1 MITVKERTDYKEL
14 LIDKFS
20 IYNMKS
26 QNKKTFD
33 SPSLPSKNTTQSQ
46 YQKSIYSMNDILD
59 FVNSNLDKYK
69 VTFHI
74 ELTIIFGVFVFNI
87 ISYY

>member
-1 MITVKERTDYKEL
+1 MITVKERTDSKTRK
-14 LIDKFS
+14 IDEFS
-20 IYNMKS
+20 IYNLTSK
-26 QNKKTFD
+26 NKREFD
-33 SPSLPSKNTTQSQ
+33 SSSQ
-46 YQKSIYSMNDILD
+46 GANAATSRNQTLNISMNDILD

-74 ELTIIFGVFVFNI
+74 ELTIIFGIFVFNI